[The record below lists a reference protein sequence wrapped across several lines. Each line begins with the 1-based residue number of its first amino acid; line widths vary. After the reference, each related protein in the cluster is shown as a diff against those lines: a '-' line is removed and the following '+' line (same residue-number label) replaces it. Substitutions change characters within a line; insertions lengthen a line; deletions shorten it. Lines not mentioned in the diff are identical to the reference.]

1 MRLPVDALRLG
12 QFMRA
17 FGAEASQPVRAYLTG
32 GATAVVLGW
41 RTSTLDIDLELVPED
56 DRLLRAIP
64 SLKESLQINV
74 ELASPAHFIPELP
87 GWQDRSRFITQEAV
101 TSFYHYDFYAQ
112 ALSKIERGHAQDLKD
127 VNTLLHTGLIE
138 STRLRELFEAIFP
151 SLYRFPA
158 IDPDSFRR
166 ALEAILPEPRD

>member
-1 MRLPVDALRLG
+1 MPKTTDSCAPSLPLKRASRSTSNWLRL
-12 QFMRA
+12 
-17 FGAEASQPVRAYLTG
+17 LT
-32 GATAVVLGW
+32 
-41 RTSTLDIDLELVPED
+41 S
-56 DRLLRAIP
+56 
-64 SLKESLQINV
+64 
-74 ELASPAHFIPELP
+74 FPELP

-138 STRLRELFEAIFP
+138 SSRLRELFEAIFP
-151 SLYRFPA
+151 HLYRFPA

-166 ALEAILPEPRD
+166 ALEAILAEPRD